1 MSIELRHLRC
11 FIAVADAGQIS
22 AAAQGMHLAQPALSQ
37 TIRQLERELD
47 VALFERHPRGVRL
60 TPAAEDLLPH
70 ARAAIRS
77 SEDVIAAGRA
87 HAREQN
93 RRIMVGFLPPLT
105 YLAADLLRAYE
116 HAHPRIKIDAR
127 QLDFADHV
135 EAVERR
141 QVDVALV
148 WAWGE
153 PESVVF
159 EALLEEPRAVCLAS
173 SHPLASQPYLRFEQV
188 EDEPLPGLPPD
199 FPQAV
204 DDFLHLADRRRR
216 PARHAEFV
224 PGSMD
229 EGIWQIASGRAICV
243 GPLSLARALT
253 RPGLVTIP
261 LADVDPVTIAIAR
274 RADDSRAA
282 VRAFSHAAR
291 EHLRQVDEA
300 PQYIERTG

>member
-1 MSIELRHLRC
+1 M
-11 FIAVADAGQIS
+11 
-22 AAAQGMHLAQPALSQ
+22 
-37 TIRQLERELD
+37 
-47 VALFERHPRGVRL
+47 
-60 TPAAEDLLPH
+60 
-70 ARAAIRS
+70 
-77 SEDVIAAGRA
+77 
-87 HAREQN
+87 
-93 RRIMVGFLPPLT
+93 
-105 YLAADLLRAYE
+105 
-116 HAHPRIKIDAR
+116 
-127 QLDFADHV
+127 
-135 EAVERR
+135 
-141 QVDVALV
+141 

-153 PESVVF
+153 PEGVVF

-173 SHPLASQPYLRFEQV
+173 SHP
-188 EDEPLPGLPPD
+188 
-199 FPQAV
+199 
-204 DDFLHLADRRRR
+204 
-216 PARHAEFV
+216 FV